1 MDTKITVSGS
11 IVKELSE
18 KIPNNIIA
26 LNELVKNAYDA
37 GSKQVDINISTGEKK
52 LSIKDYGIGMD
63 EEDVKKLFHISSSV
77 KK

>member
-37 GSKQVDINISTGEKK
+37 GSKQVDINISTGEKN
-52 LSIKDYGIGMD
+52 YQ
-63 EEDVKKLFHISSSV
+63 
-77 KK
+77 